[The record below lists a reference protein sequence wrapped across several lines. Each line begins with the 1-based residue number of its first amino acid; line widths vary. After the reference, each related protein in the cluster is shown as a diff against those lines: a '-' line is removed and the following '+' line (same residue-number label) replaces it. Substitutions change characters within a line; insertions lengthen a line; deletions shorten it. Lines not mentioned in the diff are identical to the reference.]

1 MARKPNGATPNNGQ
15 AKRPGAQAT
24 RFKLGQEHIKHIN
37 SYMPQF
43 KQQVYALDPQLK
55 GNFFADIQGCIPT
68 ESAAQSDLTSLTTDS
83 LDDCDDGGAKPKA
96 ETYTAWVQAIMRRFT
111 NYFTHHIVNK
121 EGRHSGS
128 GNGASPEVEQK
139 LDTMIQSATAIFMG
153 DFSPRELFARE
164 NEDAIKSKM
173 QELSVEFPA
182 LMGGGLRNKAVAA
195 LWATADQDLW
205 KAKAKELLA
214 DVNMNREHFPLLM
227 ARFLKTL
234 CSRGCVGTVYTSFS
248 YAVRSTDDGI
258 KALTVYAGFDS
269 TKKALLALK
278 PNNHEAQA
286 DAWVSSAD
294 SVLPR
299 KFHAPTLEPLPLNND
314 GLPLLPCVDSKS
326 ATPSQLIKLLTAY
339 LNAVWAFSWSAK
351 LGTVPPIPW
360 KKVALKPQDY
370 YDTTKYPFPVSLKDP
385 KSYETMP
392 GNVYILFG
400 FLSALSPPFMFQLH
414 QEPSNISVQTQSS
427 TLSPTPPKVAPSTSS
442 DPQIPLQVASSPET
456 SITLS
461 EHAEAMTVTI
471 GPGDPFHAIQNLIA
485 EVPEVGSAALTP
497 GLSVAPQA
505 TLPAPSVAPK
515 STCPG
520 RPPKDKKNKD
530 PSPSDRSSGRRSLYA
545 REKPTEAV
553 NSAKVDSSSKRAL
566 DSARCETGGR
576 KKRKKHIGWAYIDE
590 QGNEVD
596 EEIALAA

>member
-1 MARKPNGATPNNGQ
+1 MARKPNSATPNNGQ
-15 AKRPGAQAT
+15 VKRPGAQAT
-24 RFKLGQEHIKHIN
+24 CFKLGQQHIKHIN

-55 GNFFADIQGCIPT
+55 GNCQELTDWKKATAKEILEHEVFADIRGRIPT
-68 ESAAQSDLTSLTTDS
+68 ESAAQSDLTSLITDS

-153 DFSPRELFARE
+153 DFSPRELFAGE

-173 QELSVEFPA
+173 QELSVEFLA
-182 LMGGGLRNKAVAA
+182 LMGGGLRNKAVAV
-195 LWATADQDLW
+195 LWAMADQDLW

-214 DVNMNREHFPLLM
+214 DVDMNREHFPLLM
-227 ARFLKTL
+227 ARFLETL

-248 YAVRSTDDGI
+248 YAVRSTNDGI

-286 DAWVSSAD
+286 DALKVCHSVS
-294 SVLPR
+294 
-299 KFHAPTLEPLPLNND
+299 
-314 GLPLLPCVDSKS
+314 VDR
-326 ATPSQLIKLLTAY
+326 TPDCISQCRVGIL
-339 LNAVWAFSWSAK
+339 WSAE

-400 FLSALSPPFMFQLH
+400 FLSVLSPPFMFQLH

-456 SITLS
+456 SITLGK
-461 EHAEAMTVTI
+461 HAEAMTATV

-515 STCPG
+515 SKCPG
-520 RPPKDKKNKD
+520 RPPKDKKKKD
-530 PSPSDRSSGRRSLYA
+530 PSASDSL
-545 REKPTEAV
+545 
-553 NSAKVDSSSKRAL
+553 KRAL
-566 DSARCETGGR
+566 DSAWHETGGQ